1 MTGSSAKV
9 TARQLET
16 LQGGFHPLTHINGV
30 RYLKL
35 LPTAAPV
42 DDRKAPGP
50 RCGNCKHRL
59 TGHYPKCELYWSNS
73 EQSDC
78 RAWWPAC
85 TSYEEA
91 GRG

>member
-1 MTGSSAKV
+1 MSGSSAKV
-9 TARQLET
+9 TRRQLET
-16 LQGGFHPLTHINGV
+16 LHGGFHPLTHVNGV

-35 LPTAAPV
+35 HVDAPPA

-50 RCGNCKHRL
+50 RCGGCAHRL
-59 TGHYPKCELYWSNS
+59 TGHYPKCERYWSNS

-85 TSYEEA
+85 TDFEPKE
-91 GRG
+91 R